1 LIKREALIEKLD
13 IKSESTATGRL
24 YFKGANFFASHKIR
38 KMLEDLRQSSIYTEI
53 KSNTEK
59 K

>member
-1 LIKREALIEKLD
+1 MIQKLD

-24 YFKGANFFASHKIR
+24 YFKGSNFFASRKIR
-38 KMLEDLRQSSIYTEI
+38 KMLEELRQSSIYADI
-53 KSNTEK
+53 KSNTDK